1 METNNPS
8 VKQTITEKV
17 NSYQQQIQNQNKKIV
32 NMMKSEL
39 GVDPEDPST
48 LYVPSEEHKVKH

>member
-17 NSYQQQIQNQNKKIV
+17 SSYQQQIQNQNKKIV
-32 NMMKSEL
+32 SMMKSER

-48 LYVPSEEHKVKH
+48 LYVTGEEF

>member
-17 NSYQQQIQNQNKKIV
+17 SSYQQQIQNQNKKIV
-32 NMMKSEL
+32 SKMKSEL

-48 LYVPSEEHKVKH
+48 LYVPGEDF

>member
-48 LYVPSEEHKVKH
+48 LYVPGEEHKVKH